1 MTRKEFIYQTTA
13 GFTAVLTLPGVWA
26 FHSPE
31 NEENWKPFDFRPFRS
46 GQTAAPVMQVT
57 PDDGF
62 YLHTFYDVCPWS
74 PSGRYL
80 AVTKLPYQRKK
91 PIWEDTAAICVV
103 DLEKQAIRTVYQ
115 TKAWSFQVGA
125 NVQWGHATD
134 QYLYTNDVIN
144 GIPVCVRIDLMTGDI
159 KAFSGAK
166 YDIAP
171 DDKSVISPNLLNM
184 NIHQYGYAVPDPPS
198 GTPQPFQ
205 PEDMRREGLWKTD
218 LERNETMLLA
228 TMDQFFDA
236 VAENDRQRYNGSI
249 GYLFHSK
256 FNRQNTRILQVFRAQ
271 VDGEGRN
278 ASLFTMN
285 TNGKELI
292 QCLSAEKWNQR
303 ARLGGSG
310 NHPNWHPDGERVIMN
325 CIPTWL
331 GYQDM
336 LFCAFDYRGDQFTV
350 LSEKHLGSG
359 HPTMHPGSRYLLA
372 DAYPKQ
378 TYVVPESGEIPL
390 RLIDLKYDTETI
402 ICTLPTD
409 VGGGSNQYL
418 PQDRITGG
426 SHHKLDPHPAW
437 NRDYTQI
444 CFNGAPGGRRQVF
457 IADIHTLLP

>member
-1 MTRKEFIYQTTA
+1 MNRKEFLYKTTA
-13 GFTAVLTLPGVWA
+13 GFTACLLAPNLWA
-26 FHSPE
+26 CRVPRW
-31 NEENWKPFDFRPFRS
+31 NWKSFDFRPFRA
-46 GQTAAPVMQVT
+46 GETNAPVIQIT

-62 YLHTFYDVCPWS
+62 YLHTFYDICPWS

-80 AVTKLPYQRKK
+80 ALTKLPYQRKK
-91 PIWEDTAAICVV
+91 PVWGDTADVCVV
-103 DLEKQAIRTVYQ
+103 DLEKQAIRTVYR
-115 TKAWSFQVGA
+115 TKAWAFQVGA
-125 NVQWGHATD
+125 NVQWND
-134 QYLYTNDVIN
+134 NNDRCLYTNDII
-144 GIPVCVRIDLMTGDI
+144 GGRPVCVRLDLDSGETV
-159 KAFSGAK
+159 AFSGPK
-166 YDIAP
+166 YDVAP
-171 DDKSVISPNLLNM
+171 DGRSVVSANLLNM
-184 NIHQYGYAVPDPPS
+184 NIHQYGYAVPDPPP
-198 GTPQPFQ
+198 GKPQPFR
-205 PEDMRREGLWKTD
+205 PEDMSREGLWKTD
-218 LERNETMLLA
+218 LERNETKLLA
-228 TMDQFFDA
+228 TIDQFFEA
-236 VAENDRQRYNGSI
+236 VAATDRERYNGSI

-271 VDGEGRN
+271 VDGQGRN
-278 ASLFTMN
+278 ASLFSMD
-285 TNGKELI
+285 TNGKELT

-331 GYQDM
+331 GYKDM
-336 LFCAFDYRGDQFTV
+336 LFCSFDYRGGQFTV

-359 HPTMHPGSRYLLA
+359 HPTMHPSSRYLLA

-418 PQDRITGG
+418 PQDRVTGG

-444 CFNGAPGGRRQVF
+444 CFNGAPEGRRQVF